1 MRETRLHRAS
11 INCEVIDHTNRN
23 PSYKRFFA
31 YPTANLDFLPM
42 LGIKELLGKVFKM
55 ALVLSHW
62 LNACMSPAHA
72 ALGLRSDGRL
82 PILGI
87 INPVNFPSEF
97 FLQKL
102 ADLFTMCLLLLH
114 LRPSSSSV
122 SCLKATFL
130 KSFFWHFLSHHQ
142 LIKYRVFSLNSLWWF
157 EKHFQSYVL
166 VTLMLAFCTIF
177 LMYYLYTLLWEL
189 VTVI

>member
-1 MRETRLHRAS
+1 
-11 INCEVIDHTNRN
+11 
-23 PSYKRFFA
+23 
-31 YPTANLDFLPM
+31 M
-42 LGIKELLGKVFKM
+42 LGIKELVGKVFKM

-62 LNACMSPAHA
+62 SNACMSPAHA
-72 ALGLRSDGRL
+72 ALGRRTDGCQFWASL
-82 PILGI
+82 ILST
-87 INPVNFPSEF
+87 FPQNF

-142 LIKYRVFSLNSLWWF
+142 LIKYKLFSFNSLWWF
-157 EKHFQSYVL
+157 EKLFQSYVL
-166 VTLMLAFCTIF
+166 VTLMLAFCRIF

>member
-1 MRETRLHRAS
+1 M
-11 INCEVIDHTNRN
+11 CGVIDHKDRY

-42 LGIKELLGKVFKM
+42 LGIKELVGKVFKM

-62 LNACMSPAHA
+62 SNACMSPAHA
-72 ALGLRSDGRL
+72 ALGRRTDGCQFWASL
-82 PILGI
+82 ILST
-87 INPVNFPSEF
+87 FPQNF

-102 ADLFTMCLLLLH
+102 ADLFTMCSLLLLH

-130 KSFFWHFLSHHQ
+130 KSFFWHFLSHQ
-142 LIKYRVFSLNSLWWF
+142 LIKYKLFSFNSL
-157 EKHFQSYVL
+157 
-166 VTLMLAFCTIF
+166 
-177 LMYYLYTLLWEL
+177 
-189 VTVI
+189 